1 MFRPIKEQS
10 DKNNLSHFSTPQ
22 KLLHWL
28 YREFSLLKPATIISS
43 NLCKFIE
50 TKESLYIKL
59 WQQKGSTLTRL
70 ITGTP
75 TCIATISMFW
85 DTSRFRQFWPEKKI
99 GIRQLHA
106 LSPSYYGR
114 CDIIWE
120 HSIFLMGSIWTY
132 QQMLFQSWLVYVL
145 HMSPPTLHLD
155 VLQSFLFYD
164 TQHWLLGWDSWN
176 LKQSRK
182 VSQNI

>member
-1 MFRPIKEQS
+1 MQIYWNKRKSLHKVITTKRFNS
-10 DKNNLSHFSTPQ
+10 DRTNLEHQHAYPPF
-22 KLLHWL
+22 HC
-28 YREFSLLKPATIISS
+28 F
-43 NLCKFIE
+43 
-50 TKESLYIKL
+50 
-59 WQQKGSTLTRL
+59 
-70 ITGTP
+70 GTP
-75 TCIATISMFW
+75 IDSGNSGQKRKSAQDSYSTCSQPFLLLQMW
-85 DTSRFRQFWPEKKI
+85 
-99 GIRQLHA
+99 H
-106 LSPSYYGR
+106 
-114 CDIIWE
+114 IIWG
-120 HSIFLMGSIWTY
+120 HSIFLMGSMWTY

>member
-1 MFRPIKEQS
+1 MQIYWNKRKSLHKVITTKRFNS
-10 DKNNLSHFSTPQ
+10 DRT
-22 KLLHWL
+22 KLEHQNAQPP
-28 YREFSLLKPATIISS
+28 FQ
-43 NLCKFIE
+43 CF
-50 TKESLYIKL
+50 
-59 WQQKGSTLTRL
+59 
-70 ITGTP
+70 GTP
-75 TCIATISMFW
+75 IDSGNSGQKRNSAQDSYMLSALLIMA
-85 DTSRFRQFWPEKKI
+85 DVTS
-99 GIRQLHA
+99 L
-106 LSPSYYGR
+106 
-114 CDIIWE
+114 WE